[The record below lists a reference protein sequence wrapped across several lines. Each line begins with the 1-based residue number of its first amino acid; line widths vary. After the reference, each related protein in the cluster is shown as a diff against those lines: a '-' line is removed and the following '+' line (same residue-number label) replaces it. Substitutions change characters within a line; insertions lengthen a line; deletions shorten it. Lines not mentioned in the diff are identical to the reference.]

1 LTDHTIPVELTTL
14 TFPELRLRASDA
26 GRLRGYFAKIFG
38 DDSVLFHNH
47 TEADGFRYAYTLI
60 QYKVLRGL
68 PTVIG
73 VADGARLVMQAF
85 MDVEE
90 LDLGGQIVRVDDKEL
105 KVDKVRAGV
114 IDELREYRL
123 ATPIWA
129 FNQAN
134 YGKFKG
140 MPEEEVPGFL
150 KRLFTS
156 HLVTA
161 LRGIGCEV
169 SQDKPIMISLRLQP
183 RLVNAKNQRMQM
195 YVGGFTANVALPE
208 GIGIGKSVSKGFGTV
223 VPV

>member
-1 LTDHTIPVELTTL
+1 MTDHTIPVELTTL

-105 KVDKVRAGV
+105 KVERSGRV
-114 IDELREYRL
+114 
-123 ATPIWA
+123 
-129 FNQAN
+129 
-134 YGKFKG
+134 
-140 MPEEEVPGFL
+140 
-150 KRLFTS
+150 
-156 HLVTA
+156 
-161 LRGIGCEV
+161 
-169 SQDKPIMISLRLQP
+169 
-183 RLVNAKNQRMQM
+183 
-195 YVGGFTANVALPE
+195 
-208 GIGIGKSVSKGFGTV
+208 
-223 VPV
+223 